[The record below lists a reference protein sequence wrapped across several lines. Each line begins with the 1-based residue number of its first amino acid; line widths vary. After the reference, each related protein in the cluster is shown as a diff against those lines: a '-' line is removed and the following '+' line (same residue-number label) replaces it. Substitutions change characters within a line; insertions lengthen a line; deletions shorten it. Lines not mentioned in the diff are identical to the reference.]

1 MQPSPNSATASVYSR
16 DPGSPYIEAPYISVV
31 ATARNDDHGGNLLGR
46 MQVFVDAWINQAKR
60 HQLPSELI
68 LVEWNPPRD
77 RERLA
82 AALRWPPDTGPCQV
96 RIIEVPAE
104 LHARYRH
111 AAALPLYQMIA
122 KNVGIR
128 RAGGEFILAT
138 NIDVVFSD
146 ELMEFLASRRLEPGR
161 VYRIDRND
169 VMSDVPIDG
178 TIDEQLSYCR
188 SHRIRLCAREGT
200 FRLTAEGFREIEPE
214 DITRPESGV
223 HFGEGWFP
231 VERYHV
237 AEPFRWIGNEAEV
250 LVRVPP
256 GGAVMELEL
265 EVGPG
270 IERTPAL
277 VQVLD
282 AAGALVADFTVAGR
296 VTVGVALSPFDGS
309 ARRSFRLRTPD
320 GGRPLTNDH
329 RILNFRVFRC
339 DWARPRIAPAP
350 RVPYRLAMRQSRPAL
365 GRLLEALRKCHGFWS
380 MFMRGP
386 RICRRAFELLRRRRD
401 DIFETG
407 HEFWVG
413 PGWYEMEHSGADGF
427 RWAARDAQLA
437 VKLMNGQSTLA
448 MLVEPGPELGFQPFV
463 LVVRTPAGEVIARA
477 PVDGLTYV
485 EFPLPFPSGTLASIF
500 LSAEGGGRA
509 ASGDSRDLFFRVFA
523 CGTGRRSGHTDA
535 PHASGGRWTVALLG
549 SRPAERDWSAGLEQG
564 QRIAAMG
571 KPPLLHSNACGDFT
585 LMSRELWF
593 DVRGYAELD
602 QFSMHLDTLLC
613 YTAHYSGAREEVL
626 AEPMRIYHIEHGIG
640 SGWTPEGDALLNA
653 RIAQKGISSLTYE
666 DVMWFITQ
674 VRTLRAPIISNL
686 DQWGL
691 ADSELCE
698 VQPQAAVSAST
709 RSG

>member
-1 MQPSPNSATASVYSR
+1 MQLSPLGATASANQP
-16 DPGSPYIEAPYISVV
+16 DPDAPYISVV

-68 LVEWNPPRD
+68 LVEWNPPLD
-77 RERLA
+77 REGLG
-82 AALRWPPDTGPCQV
+82 AALRWPHDTGPCQV
-96 RIIEVPAE
+96 RIIEVPPE

-111 AAALPLYQMIA
+111 AQALPLYQMIA

-128 RAGGEFILAT
+128 RARGEFILAT

-169 VMSDVPIDG
+169 VMSDVPVDG
-178 TIDEQLSYCR
+178 TLDEQLSYCR

-200 FRLTAEGFREIEPE
+200 FRLTEEGFREIERE
-214 DITRPESGV
+214 DITRPESGI

-265 EVGPG
+265 EGGPG

-282 AAGALVADFTVAGR
+282 AAGAPMADFSVAGR
-296 VTVGVALSPFDGS
+296 VTVGIALPPLDGG
-309 ARRSFRLRTPD
+309 ARRSFRLRTPN
-320 GGRPLTNDH
+320 GGRPLTNDQ

-339 DWARPRIAPAP
+339 DWARPKITPAP
-350 RVPYRLAMRQSRPAL
+350 RVPYRLAIRQSRPAL
-365 GRLLEALRKCHGFWS
+365 GRLLEALRKRHGFWS
-380 MFMRGP
+380 MLIKGP
-386 RICRRAFELLRRRRD
+386 RICRHALELLRRQRG

-413 PGWYEMEHSGADGF
+413 PGWHEMEHSGADGF
-427 RWAARDAQLA
+427 RWVARDAQLA
-437 VKLMNGQSTLA
+437 VRIINSQPSLA
-448 MLVEPGPELGFQPFV
+448 MLLEPGPELGFQPFA
-463 LVVRTPAGEVIARA
+463 LVVRTAAGEVIVRA

-485 EFPLPFPSGTLASIF
+485 EFPLPFPRATLASIF
-500 LSAEGGGRA
+500 LSAEDGGRA
-509 ASGDSRDLFFRVFA
+509 ASGDGRNLFFRVFA
-523 CGTGRRSGHTDA
+523 CGTGRSTSRTELPRA
-535 PHASGGRWTVALLG
+535 TGGRWAVALLG
-549 SRPAERDWSAGLEQG
+549 SQPEERDWSVGPEQG
-564 QRIAAMG
+564 RRIAAMG
-571 KPPLLHSNACGDFT
+571 KPPLLHLNACGDFT

-613 YTAHYSGAREEVL
+613 YTAHYAGAREEVL
-626 AEPMRIYHIEHGIG
+626 PEPMRIYHIEHGIG

-653 RIAQKGISSLTYE
+653 RIAQKGISTLSYE
-666 DVMWFITQ
+666 DVMWFVTQ

-691 ADSELCE
+691 ADSELRE
-698 VQPQAAVSAST
+698 IQPCAAVSASR